1 MAPTWETARGR
12 AEGRREGEG
21 RGRRGERR
29 SGREEGTEEVGKERR
44 REGRREGGRE
54 RRKGKKR
61 GHVRV
66 QCNQLY
72 TAHMYTHGGWL
83 SPGGHSSG
91 DRALTAKVRGPR
103 FNPGWLPKFLPKPFH
118 HAHIPSGPCC
128 FLTTILTLL
137 VSVMCALGTAEP
149 RMNVSVPA
157 LTNGENLGRSGRE
170 RERER
175 DRQTDRVKEMGE
187 NSNTHVHV
195 HVCIHLYTCTPVH
208 VRYVIPCSSLLHSSM
223 HMYT

>member
-1 MAPTWETARGR
+1 
-12 AEGRREGEG
+12 
-21 RGRRGERR
+21 
-29 SGREEGTEEVGKERR
+29 
-44 REGRREGGRE
+44 
-54 RRKGKKR
+54 
-61 GHVRV
+61 
-66 QCNQLY
+66 
-72 TAHMYTHGGWL
+72 MYTHGGWL

-157 LTNGENLGRSGRE
+157 LTNGENLGRVGGGGE
-170 RERER
+170 RERQT

-187 NSNTHVHV
+187 NSNPHVHV
-195 HVCIHLYTCTPVH
+195 HVLYTFVYMYTCTCTCTCMSFPVH
-208 VRYVIPCSSLLHSSM
+208 LFFIPL
-223 HMYT
+223 